1 MKVDE
6 LLTYVERR
14 SMEVDTKVTY
24 PDKPQIMKYL
34 SIGAVHLEFA
44 RGVGLSLGPCESDRN
59 DRRRAESLH
68 IAGGLRSQLHPVF

>member
-24 PDKPQIMKYL
+24 PDKPQMMKYL
-34 SIGAVHLEFA
+34 SMELLHLSSLEEWDFS
-44 RGVGLSLGPCESDRN
+44 RSMPILS
-59 DRRRAESLH
+59 
-68 IAGGLRSQLHPVF
+68 